1 MRPARQAFAAPRRF
15 SGMLGRPRRTCAA
28 RRKLVDALR
37 REIVEEAGV
46 TPSAFCELTPCQ
58 IPGGELRL
66 YVVTEWSGGEPRLQ
80 GVGHSV
86 LRWFRAVEASQLPD
100 LAAPDLADAFL
111 EMAKRELKV

>member
-1 MRPARQAFAAPRRF
+1 
-15 SGMLGRPRRTCAA
+15 MLGRPRRTCAA

-46 TPSAFCELTPCQ
+46 TPSAFCELTRCQ

-66 YVVTEWSGGEPRLQ
+66 YVVTEWSGGEP
-80 GVGHSV
+80 
-86 LRWFRAVEASQLPD
+86 RWFRAVEASQLPD